1 MDLSV
6 DFKVPIG
13 FGILTCYDLEQAK
26 IRSDINQKN
35 KGQEAALACIQLLK

>member
-6 DFKVPIG
+6 EFNIPIG
-13 FGILTCYDLEQAK
+13 FGILTCYDLEQAI

-35 KGQEAALACIQLLK
+35 KGREAALAYIELLK